1 MSMSSDRDDLIA
13 RVAALE
19 PARGT
24 PRLSRRTIRSLVRA
38 TTATPWAARTWTR
51 PRYRLASLGALVGSG
66 ALAVAAF
73 IGLESVGPSLPA
85 ALTSAVRTT
94 SHPPVPS
101 LWSADVQYSSQHGSP
116 DATGFTASASCPVA
130 LQVRGAASVPFPP
143 GPRQATAYRIASLLS
158 PPRALLALAP
168 VFGLATARVK
178 WFSSGAH
185 ARGWWVGTL
194 SGPSLTTYAAAGI
207 TWWSYVGPREASQ
220 HLIPESVL
228 DVRHQSDATS
238 VHDAMR
244 LLSRLGA
251 AGTLG
256 SPTTQRSPASVQVSF
271 PLSVHGV
278 VTDEHY
284 IVTYYPGRH
293 LAAADGPLTA
303 IVRGVTYP
311 TVTPL
316 TAVQLLRRPQ
326 GALVALAPPTSTSA
340 TGTTTTSGRH
350 VSTLYCGA
358 MSSLL
363 SVTNASMTLTTK
375 ELSDGSAWLLPS
387 WTFSRAVPQGG
398 TYGRNE
404 ASSVAINPRY
414 LDYLPAKV
422 HLRVPKGTR

>member
-1 MSMSSDRDDLIA
+1 MSSDRDDLIA

-24 PRLSRRTIRSLVRA
+24 PRLSRRTIRNLVRA
-38 TTATPWAARTWTR
+38 TTATPRAARTWTR
-51 PRYRLASLGALVGSG
+51 PRYRLASFGALVGSG

-73 IGLESVGPSLPA
+73 IGLDSVGPSLPA

-101 LWSADVQYSSQHGSP
+101 LWSAAEQYSQHGNP
-116 DATGFTASASCPVA
+116 DAKALSSNASCPIA
-130 LQVRGAASVPFPP
+130 LQVRGAATLSFPP
-143 GPRQATAYRIASLLS
+143 GPRRATAYRIASSLS

-178 WFSSGAH
+178 WFPSGAH

-207 TWWSYVGPREASQ
+207 TWWSYVGRRETSQ
-220 HLIPESVL
+220 HVSS
-228 DVRHQSDATS
+228 DMVRDGLHQSEATS

-251 AGTLG
+251 AGALG
-256 SPTTQRSPASVQVSF
+256 SPTTQRSPSSVQVSF

-278 VTDEHY
+278 VTDERFV
-284 IVTYYPGRH
+284 VTYYPGGH
-293 LAAADGPLTA
+293 LAAAGGPLTA
-303 IVRGVTYP
+303 IVRGVAYP

-316 TAVQLLRRPQ
+316 TAVHLLRRPK
-326 GALVALAPPTSTSA
+326 GALVALAAPTSTSA
-340 TGTTTTSGRH
+340 TGTTFAPGKH

-358 MSSLL
+358 MNSLV

-387 WTFSRAVPQGG
+387 WTFSQALPLGG
-398 TYGRNE
+398 SYGPNE
-404 ASSVAINPRY
+404 ATSVAINPRF
-414 LDYLPAKV
+414 LDYLPAKI
-422 HLRVPKGTR
+422 HLRGAKAP